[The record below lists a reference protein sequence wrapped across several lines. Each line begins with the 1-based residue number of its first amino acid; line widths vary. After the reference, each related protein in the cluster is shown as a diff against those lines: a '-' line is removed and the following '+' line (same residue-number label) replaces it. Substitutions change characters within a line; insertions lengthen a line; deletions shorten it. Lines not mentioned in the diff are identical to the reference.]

1 MKQRIVLLAGSIAVG
16 ALAMPVWAAASSA
29 LSMPFAPSTP
39 STPPDAPP
47 GACSSVPDGIG
58 LVVPIEGGLGV
69 ARADGVEPIAGTL
82 AGQPRVA
89 VRGPDGTVWAQVPTV
104 ADTFDIVRTNPGGAS
119 TTVSSGEVT
128 LMSAGWF
135 DNRTAAVLIDG
146 DQTNVRPDDVDAY
159 GAVILDFADGSQLD
173 LKAAGGPEY
182 FAASVTLGSGRLV
195 EGAVVDLAETFSYY
209 LEVSTLLNDWVDPA
223 GTAEYAAPPAYQ
235 WPIAADAAE
244 DEAGVVLSWVEGPD
258 LDQTSGELV
267 GEWTLVTANP
277 VSGEEVARVVLP
289 DASALLHADFNGRF
303 WVGTFA
309 DTPIAPDTSPM
320 PERVV
325 VVDLAAT
332 ELTAVDAGCP
342 AGTIATIDHNGDSV
356 PLSGDATAPPE
367 TPPAPT
373 TPAPT
378 TPAPTTTTV
387 TPATT
392 APAANA
398 ICPSYT
404 ENPRS
409 YPVKLCQRGLPVMN
423 VQIRLVE
430 IGYEVDV
437 DGFFGPETRDAVR
450 AFQRDADLEVDGL
463 VGTATWAALNAGNGA
478 GTDADA
484 SGVIDPW
491 EIPAQGDAP
500 GGGSVADYIGTV
512 YETSPPDFEV
522 VTPEGPLP
530 NLNFRGGWIVG
541 DVGGGYGVDH
551 FVDGVRHMLWFSRS
565 PGYNPDGTPQP
576 AVVIDAIEIP
586 TPVGNEALTPTCE
599 LDGAFPTGG
608 AQSVAAIVVDEG
620 PGPYP
625 AVRGAWF
632 FDVTTE
638 AIVAVD
644 LSRVRCDVEGD

>member
-16 ALAMPVWAAASSA
+16 ALAMPVWAAASA
-29 LSMPFAPSTP
+29 PSMPFAPSTP

-223 GTAEYAAPPAYQ
+223 GTAEHAAPPAYQ

-258 LDQTSGELV
+258 FDQTSGELV
-267 GEWTLVTANP
+267 GEWTLVAANP

-342 AGTIATIDHNGDSV
+342 TGSIATIDHKGESV

-367 TPPAPT
+367 TPPAS
-373 TPAPT
+373 T
-378 TPAPTTTTV
+378 TPAPTTTII

-430 IGYEVDV
+430 IGYEVEI
-437 DGFFGPETRDAVR
+437 DGFFGPTTAQAVRWFQADSSLEDDGLVGLDTWTVMGAPDVPAVDYDHNETIDPWEVPIAGSEPPPYTVCATWVDDETRYPLRPCQFGHYIGRVRQQLAEQGYAVDGTGAFFNAPTEAAVR
-450 AFQRDADLEVDGL
+450 AFQADAGLAVDGL
-463 VGTATWAALNAGNGA
+463 VGPDTWSALYAGNYG
-478 GTDADA
+478 GEDADG
-484 SGVIDPW
+484 SGQIDPW
-491 EIPAQGDAP
+491 ELPI
-500 GGGSVADYIGTV
+500 AD
-512 YETSPPDFEV
+512 S
-522 VTPEGPLP
+522 
-530 NLNFRGGWIVG
+530 NA
-541 DVGGGYGVDH
+541 
-551 FVDGVRHMLWFSRS
+551 
-565 PGYNPDGTPQP
+565 PDG
-576 AVVIDAIEIP
+576 A
-586 TPVGNEALTPTCE
+586 
-599 LDGAFPTGG
+599 
-608 AQSVAAIVVDEG
+608 
-620 PGPYP
+620 
-625 AVRGAWF
+625 
-632 FDVTTE
+632 
-638 AIVAVD
+638 
-644 LSRVRCDVEGD
+644 